1 MYNTNF
7 IVKYNDIQEELL
19 KNNNDESEYS
29 NEDILDIC
37 NKLYRDELVSVFYAD
52 DLLDDKIDSGMKYIL
67 EKMLENNDFKLLT
80 NEAIVKFKNSCIEEG
95 EGEEGEGEERENNFK
110 MILILTMFSQECFYL
125 FHRCICQQLTLGIIE
140 IDLLVQLK
148 QYFKEIFNN

>member
-1 MYNTNF
+1 
-7 IVKYNDIQEELL
+7 VKYNDIQEELL

-95 EGEEGEGEERENNFK
+95 EGEEGENNFK

-148 QYFKEIFNN
+148 QYFTPLKI

>member
-80 NEAIVKFKNSCIEEG
+80 NEAIVKFKNSCIEE
-95 EGEEGEGEERENNFK
+95 EEEGEERENNFK

-148 QYFKEIFNN
+148 QYFTSLKI

>member
-1 MYNTNF
+1 
-7 IVKYNDIQEELL
+7 VKYNDIQEELL

-80 NEAIVKFKNSCIEEG
+80 NEAIVKFKNSCIEE
-95 EGEEGEGEERENNFK
+95 EEEGEERENNFK

-148 QYFKEIFNN
+148 QYFTSLKI

>member
-80 NEAIVKFKNSCIEEG
+80 NEAIVKFKNSCIEE
-95 EGEEGEGEERENNFK
+95 EEEGEERENNFK

-125 FHRCICQQLTLGIIE
+125 FHRCICQQLTLGIIDS
-140 IDLLVQLK
+140 DLLVQLK
-148 QYFKEIFNN
+148 QYFTEIFNN

>member
-1 MYNTNF
+1 MYNTKF

-19 KNNNDESEYS
+19 KNKNDESEYS

-37 NKLYRDELVSVFYAD
+37 NKLYRDELISVFYAD
-52 DLLDDKIDSGMKYIL
+52 DLLDDKIDFGMKYIL

-80 NEAIVKFKNSCIEEG
+80 NEAILKFKKSCIEEG
-95 EGEEGEGEERENNFK
+95 EGEGEGEDNFK

-125 FHRCICQQLTLGIIE
+125 FHRCVCQKLTLGIIE

-148 QYFKEIFNN
+148 QYFTEIFNN